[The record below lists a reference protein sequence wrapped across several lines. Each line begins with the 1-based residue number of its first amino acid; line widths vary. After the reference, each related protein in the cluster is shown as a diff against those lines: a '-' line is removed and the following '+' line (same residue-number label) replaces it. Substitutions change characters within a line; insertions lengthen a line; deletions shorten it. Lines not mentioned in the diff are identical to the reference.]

1 MALTTAIKSA
11 LQKTSTAYG
20 FWLTYASSKMA
31 VYYEANGIPDS
42 PAPASQRQS
51 SALQRNTQTDSAGSW
66 SMPST
71 V

>member
-31 VYYEANGIPDS
+31 VYYKADDISDS

-51 SALQRNTQTDSAGSW
+51 SGLQHSTQTDSAGS
-66 SMPST
+66 
-71 V
+71 